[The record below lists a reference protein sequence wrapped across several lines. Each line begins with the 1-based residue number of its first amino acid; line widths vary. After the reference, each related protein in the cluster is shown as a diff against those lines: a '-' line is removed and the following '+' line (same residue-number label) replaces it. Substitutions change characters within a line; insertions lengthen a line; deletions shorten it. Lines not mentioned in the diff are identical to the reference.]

1 MHIKGINKCSVKIV
15 GTISFDW
22 VSSERTVDE
31 KVRKKMKRMKRI
43 EWRLLFR
50 MEGIVKDFCKRT

>member
-15 GTISFDW
+15 GTASFDW

-31 KVRKKMKRMKRI
+31 KVRKKDEKNERV

-50 MEGIVKDFCKRT
+50 MEGIVKDFWKRT